1 MVRLPPTEMVKSK
14 LPDYLGGMTA
24 VGVRNR
30 KTGRTSLLAYTSPD
44 GKRSTLV
51 RRDILSISR
60 PRTLFYVSGAKIR
73 AQERR
78 K

>member
-1 MVRLPPTEMVKSK
+1 MPRLPPTEMVTKK

-44 GKRSTLV
+44 KRLGSRVVSTNL
-51 RRDILSISR
+51 L
-60 PRTLFYVSGAKIR
+60 GIR
-73 AQERR
+73 LR

>member
-1 MVRLPPTEMVKSK
+1 MPQFPPTRMVTSK

-30 KTGRTSLLAYTSPD
+30 KTGKTSLLAYTSPD

-51 RRDILSISR
+51 TTNLYRIRR
-60 PRTLFYVSGAKIR
+60 PRK
-73 AQERR
+73 
-78 K
+78 